1 MLEDLLEQHQ
11 ETERELLDL
20 KATIQKGFGRGG
32 GGLAMVCSLPIS
44 AKHSLHGLS
53 IEERV
58 KDGTK
63 TFEGRACKAVKSGMG
78 EMMVFIGT

>member
-1 MLEDLLEQHQ
+1 
-11 ETERELLDL
+11 
-20 KATIQKGFGRGG
+20 
-32 GGLAMVCSLPIS
+32 MVCSLPIS

-63 TFEGRACKAVKSGMG
+63 TFEGRACEAVKSGMG
-78 EMMVFIGT
+78 EMMLFIGT